1 MFSSRDAF
9 ESDFCP
15 VRDELLGEMY
25 RANESGLPRLVETV
39 SPDDRAMLALFCYR
53 RSHLHSLALS
63 IASSCSEREL
73 IQLGGRV
80 GSTLYALSRE
90 PVTRTAPSSSYGH
103 RKPITLSTKP
113 LSVLAPLEDELD
125 DGITEVVS
133 A

>member
-15 VRDELLGEMY
+15 VQDELLGEMY
-25 RANESGLPRLVETV
+25 RASESGLPRLVESV
-39 SPDDRAMLALFCYR
+39 SPDARAKLALFCYR
-53 RSHLHSLALS
+53 RSHLHSLAVA
-63 IASSCSEREL
+63 IAGSCSERDL
-73 IQLGGRV
+73 IENGGRV

-90 PVTRTAPSSSYGH
+90 STAKSSPSLSGG

-113 LSVLAPLEDELD
+113 LSVLAPLDDEID
-125 DGITEVVS
+125 DDISEAVP